1 GDATDESGGVVGEV
15 SYFRPIR
22 MERLT
27 LTPSVGVFYSDESYN
42 DYYYGV
48 SGSESRRSGLDQY
61 TAGDSW
67 TPYVG
72 LVAKYQLTQKL
83 YLNASAVYT
92 VLPDDVKNSPMID
105 RDDSFALMTGLTWR
119 F

>member
-1 GDATDESGGVVGEV
+1 
-15 SYFRPIR
+15 